1 MLNSKLSSSEPE
13 LLTQMNNRGFQAPPV
28 WSKWS
33 NRILILSL
41 LGIVYLTI
49 FPFRIDFASPQS
61 GTTSPFLLGPSL
73 KHVDSLDFFLNVLLF
88 VPFGF
93 GLSAQLR
100 KRGVGKGRVRFL
112 VFAAGAITS
121 YIVELLQFYIP
132 VRNAAWDDVVSNTL
146 GAVCGFVLFNRFS
159 EALLNPLGAWEERIE
174 EWFCLRRAVLVPAAY
189 LGFFFLLSI
198 PLQKETGL
206 SSWDADVPL
215 FVGSDGTA
223 GHAWKGQIARLQ
235 VWNRALSEESAR
247 RLTAGEPL
255 PGAETGLVADYEFS
269 GAPPF
274 EDQQK
279 SLPALLWISSSP
291 PPDSHVLE
299 LNGSS
304 WLGTK
309 VSVTKLA
316 RDLQRTNQFTLR
328 AVCSSAVAAELE
340 QYIVYISQVYGT
352 PDLTLRRDGADLAF
366 WFRNPLSLHRSFLTW
381 RVRDVFANGQPRDI
395 LVSSDGSNV
404 SLYVDGKK
412 LRNYHLSPGAALA
425 HKFTRILAFN
435 LNGYLIV
442 YDTLIFFPAGILLGL
457 IARNQDSQAPLARFL
472 LFLGLVL
479 PPALYESILVW
490 VSGTIFSWREI
501 LLCILLTFLGAWLIN
516 ADHRKGVL
524 CRGPKQTLA

>member
-1 MLNSKLSSSEPE
+1 MLNLKLSSSESE
-13 LLTQMNNRGFQAPPV
+13 FFTQMKNRSFQPPPA
-28 WSKWS
+28 WSQWS

-73 KHVDSLDFFLNVLLF
+73 KHGISVDFFLNVLLF

-93 GLSAQLR
+93 GLSAQFR
-100 KRGVGKGRVRFL
+100 KRGVSNGRVLFL
-112 VFAAGAITS
+112 AFAAGAITS
-121 YIVELLQFYIP
+121 YSVEFLQFYIP

-146 GAVCGFVLFNRFS
+146 GAVCGFVLFHQSS
-159 EALLNPLGAWEERIE
+159 ETLLNPLSAWEERVE
-174 EWFCLRRAVLVPAAY
+174 EWFSLRRAVFFLAAY
-189 LGFFFLLSI
+189 LGFFFLLSV

-206 SSWDADVPL
+206 SNWDPDVPL

-223 GHAWKGQIARLQ
+223 RHAWKGQIAKLQ
-235 VWNRALSEESAR
+235 MWDRALSEESAR
-247 RLTAGEPL
+247 KLTAGEAL
-255 PGAETGLVADYEFS
+255 PGAETGLVADYELS

-291 PPDSHVLE
+291 PADSHVLE

-309 VSVTKLA
+309 ASVTKLT

-328 AVCSSAVAAELE
+328 AVCTSADSAELE

-352 PDLTLRRDGADLAF
+352 PDLTLRRDGPDLAF
-366 WFRNPLSLHRSFLTW
+366 WFRNPVSLHRSFLTW
-381 RVRDVFANGQPRDI
+381 RVRGVFTNGQPHDI
-395 LVSSDGSNV
+395 LVTSDGSNV
-404 SLYVDGKK
+404 SLYVDGKR

-425 HKFTRILAFN
+425 HKFTRVFPFDLD
-435 LNGYLIV
+435 GYLVV

-457 IARNQDSQAPLARFL
+457 IARNQVSRAPLGRFL
-472 LFLGLVL
+472 LFVGLVL
-479 PPALYESILVW
+479 PSALYDSILVW
-490 VSGTIFSWREI
+490 VSGKNFSGREI
-501 LLCILLTFLGAWLIN
+501 LLCFLLTLLGAWFIN
-516 ADHRKGVL
+516 ADRRDGVL
-524 CRGPKQTLA
+524 SPAP